1 MMERLLSAVAPTG
14 TLHIGNYVGTIRNW
28 LELQHRYESFFC
40 VADLHALTAPWRPLD
55 LENGSLDVAR
65 VYLASGIDPAV
76 STIFLQSQ
84 VPQHAELCWILAAF
98 TKVPQ
103 LQRMTQYKDKTRG
116 EKEKGNLALLSYPVL
131 MAADILLYRANVVPV
146 GEDQTQ
152 HLELVRL
159 LAARFNTVLGETFPI
174 PSALIER
181 QGARIMGLDDP
192 GRKMSKTAPPHNHIA
207 LTDTPD
213 AIREKI
219 RKAVT
224 DPGKEIALRPDK
236 PAISNLLTIYSLFA
250 MKAVSEIEEMY
261 GGKSY
266 LAFKN
271 DLADLI
277 VDALC
282 PFQEALASIGEERAR
297 EVLAEGADKARKI
310 ATETIRDVKEKVGLL
325 MPD

>member
-1 MMERLLSAVAPTG
+1 
-14 TLHIGNYVGTIRNW
+14 
-28 LELQHRYESFFC
+28 
-40 VADLHALTAPWRPLD
+40 
-55 LENGSLDVAR
+55 
-65 VYLASGIDPAV
+65 
-76 STIFLQSQ
+76 
-84 VPQHAELCWILAAF
+84 
-98 TKVPQ
+98 
-103 LQRMTQYKDKTRG
+103 
-116 EKEKGNLALLSYPVL
+116 

-174 PSALIER
+174 PSALIKR

-192 GRKMSKTAPPHNHIA
+192 ARKMSKTAPPHNHIA

-224 DPGKEIALRPDK
+224 DPGKEIVLRPDK

-250 MKAVSEIEEMY
+250 MKAVPEIEEMY
-261 GGKSY
+261 RGKSY

-277 VDALC
+277 IDALC

-297 EVLAEGADKARKI
+297 EVLARRSRQSKEDSNRDDPGGEGEGRPSHA
-310 ATETIRDVKEKVGLL
+310 GLGTPL
-325 MPD
+325 LAISCVPYHCRRAWHRRRSAYRSSLRSSRFPE